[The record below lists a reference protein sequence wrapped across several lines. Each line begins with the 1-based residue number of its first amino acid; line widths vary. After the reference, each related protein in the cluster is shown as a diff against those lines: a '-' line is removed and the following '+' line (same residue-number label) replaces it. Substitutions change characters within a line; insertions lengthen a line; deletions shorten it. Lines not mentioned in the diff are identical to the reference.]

1 MADIAGARR
10 ALQERLL
17 DGEGHSSPAQRRA
30 AFEGASAAQPLGG
43 LLEKVRLHAH
53 RVTDADVKQAL
64 ASGLTEDQVFEL
76 AICAAVGQAGRQYD
90 VALTALAAASGKE

>member
-10 ALQERLL
+10 ALEVRLL
-17 DGEGHSSPAQRRA
+17 DGDGHSTPAQRRA
-30 AFEGASAAQPLGG
+30 AFAAASAAQPLGG

-64 ASGLTEDQVFEL
+64 ASGLSEDQVFEL
-76 AICAAVGQAGRQYD
+76 AVCAAVGQAGRQYES
-90 VALTALAAASGKE
+90 ALAALAAASGKE